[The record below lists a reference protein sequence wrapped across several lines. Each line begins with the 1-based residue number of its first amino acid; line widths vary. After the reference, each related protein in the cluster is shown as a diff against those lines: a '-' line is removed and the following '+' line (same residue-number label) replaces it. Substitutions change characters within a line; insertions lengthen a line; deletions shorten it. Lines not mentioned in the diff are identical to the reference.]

1 MKNLNLWAGLFLLVT
16 QTLSHEF
23 TATPGKPRAHKVL
36 EKQVDD
42 NKFFGRVVY
51 EDEHD
56 YDDPILDI
64 GQETETAEN
73 NYTKMTGKSKSRLLK
88 SSIEELTGAQFEEV
102 DLEKLD
108 KGKQSFKARPK
119 T

>member
-1 MKNLNLWAGLFLLVT
+1 M
-16 QTLSHEF
+16 
-23 TATPGKPRAHKVL
+23 
-36 EKQVDD
+36 
-42 NKFFGRVVY
+42 
-51 EDEHD
+51 
-56 YDDPILDI
+56 
-64 GQETETAEN
+64 ETAEK
-73 NYTKMTGKSKSRLLK
+73 NYKKKTGKSKSRLLK